1 LQADPELWAWI
12 RVEEFQAAAVVPL
25 VSRGQSIGALLIDSR
40 TPRRFTEEEIR
51 FLQLM
56 ANQAAIALEQARLRQ
71 QERRQLQLERSLAL
85 GREIQQ
91 SMLPQ
96 ACPTIPGWQFAA
108 VYEAAQEIGG
118 DFYDFFQLSTEPN
131 QWGLVIADVS
141 DKGIPAAL
149 FMALCRTTIRNSALR
164 GWEPAQA
171 LVLANQFIQEDSWS
185 DMFVSVFYGVLV
197 ADGRFRYTN
206 AGHNPPLWWHEGQG
220 QELTHHGIVLG
231 VLPQIELPQ
240 HEIMIALGDV
250 LLFYTDGVTEAMT
263 ADFEEFGEERLQTAV
278 NEVLAVNR
286 SATAQDILEAIQQ
299 AIRIFTDQAPQ
310 HDDFTLF
317 VVRRE

>member
-1 LQADPELWAWI
+1 
-12 RVEEFQAAAVVPL
+12 
-25 VSRGQSIGALLIDSR
+25 
-40 TPRRFTEEEIR
+40 
-51 FLQLM
+51 
-56 ANQAAIALEQARLRQ
+56 
-71 QERRQLQLERSLAL
+71 
-85 GREIQQ
+85 
-91 SMLPQ
+91 MLPQ

-108 VYEAAQEIGG
+108 VYEAAQEVGG

-206 AGHNPPLWWHEGQG
+206 AGHNPPLWWHEGQC

-240 HEIMIALGDV
+240 HEVMISPGDV

-278 NEVLAVNR
+278 NKVLAVNR
-286 SATAQDILEAIQQ
+286 SATAQEILKAVRQ
-299 AIRIFTDQAPQ
+299 AIRIFTGNAPQ

-317 VVRRE
+317 VVKRE